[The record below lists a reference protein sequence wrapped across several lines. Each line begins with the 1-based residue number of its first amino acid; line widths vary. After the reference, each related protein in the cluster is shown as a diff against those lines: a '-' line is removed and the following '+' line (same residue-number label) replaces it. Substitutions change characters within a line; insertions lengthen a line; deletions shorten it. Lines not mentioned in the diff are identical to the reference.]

1 MRRAAVVVPLG
12 LSLAACGGARSDAPV
27 QDAVEQITSNPPEPV
42 VPEVAPSPAPAPTSA
57 PDPSLPTWDEIPS
70 GHPPGAT
77 NPPAPVLLVMPTGEC
92 HKAWVSPFM
101 PASLRQDR
109 VLECPNPDE
118 AVGDCGPR
126 VQCPERAAELL
137 ATWKAEHP
145 G

>member
-1 MRRAAVVVPLG
+1 MRRPEVVVPIG
-12 LSLAACGGARSDAPV
+12 LTLAGCGGTRQDTPV
-27 QDAVEQITSNPPEPV
+27 RDAVEEITSNPPVPV
-42 VPEVAPSPAPAPTSA
+42 QVPDPAPAPA
-57 PDPSLPTWDEIPS
+57 PVPDPSLPAWDDVPS
-70 GHPPGAT
+70 GHPEGAT
-77 NPPAPVLLVMPTGEC
+77 NPPSPVLLVTPSGEC

-101 PASLRQDR
+101 PPALRQDR

-137 ATWKAEHP
+137 AAWKAEHP